1 VVYNKETKKDISIIG
16 YSRETDKQ
24 RGRRYKKINR
34 DTEVEKHKD
43 REAGRQGEA

>member
-1 VVYNKETKKDISIIG
+1 VVYNKETKKDIDNIG

-34 DTEVEKHKD
+34 DTEVEIHRD